1 MKSSQLW
8 HAIVHHFIVLDTL
21 NMARELV
28 YHLLSSFLPDVIINN
43 HVLDVADLAQGTF
56 FPHRRPHVLDVAD
69 LAQVTE
75 ELFFHIVDHPPVV
88 TIRTIYVAVELFF
101 HIDDPVVTIQ
111 RSAGSSMT

>member
-43 HVLDVADLAQGTF
+43 
-56 FPHRRPHVLDVAD
+56 HVLDVAD